1 MNIANYFLLA
11 LIFILITNFQPWYLM
26 WLVPV
31 MMWQKP
37 ANLKLII
44 GILIVSQFANAVFM
58 LMGEAWQNGAI
69 FVLCMLIGS
78 LIYVAINK
86 INQKSKLLEKYNL
99 IR

>member
-1 MNIANYFLLA
+1 MKKQ
-11 LIFILITNFQPWYLM
+11 IFT
-26 WLVPV
+26 
-31 MMWQKP
+31 
-37 ANLKLII
+37 LII